1 MEIDVRKHSWKEG
14 GVQVPA
20 ALLLVLGFLSVFGV
34 ISCGGT
40 GAGSRRSEEER
51 GCVDLLDI
59 ADPRERHLG
68 LLRRH
73 LEMPQEVCPMVY
85 LAREDLEAGR
95 LDEAR
100 LYLEAV
106 ADDWK
111 EGSDEELLS
120 CYRLGYYLTAYL
132 NFLDGE
138 YASALENLGVIESI
152 GASEEACRG
161 GAEAQ
166 STLNGKEKLLK
177 ARIFTAMDLHDDEAA
192 GLLLELWEDDR
203 EMLGDAGTLMLV
215 HSLIEQR
222 MDDRAAE
229 ILLFRLSEAPYSGGN
244 AALWAEL
251 CRRAVLPEYTEL
263 TLAEFLI
270 IEGLEAEIES
280 AADSASEAAGPGGRM
295 RDERSPAEILRAE
308 EIVKLVQGGSWN
320 ALLSILK
327 ELDEGKSHRFSRYL
341 NVLCRLNDKDAGPE
355 ELAEYQE
362 AGAPYRGTQ
371 IYYSFLWK
379 AANGMGSRYR
389 ALCEEALTVCIQ
401 TGPHSKQALE
411 ARRQLA
417 LLYGAP
423 DDADLLPLTA
433 AEMEELAG
441 FVIEGAPAGILL
453 PMVGFLEWPENR
465 CSLHA
470 SLILRQLREVPGVR
484 KLLSE
489 QMSQSNQRG
498 KERIEAILSM

>member
-1 MEIDVRKHSWKEG
+1 
-14 GVQVPA
+14 
-20 ALLLVLGFLSVFGV
+20 
-34 ISCGGT
+34 
-40 GAGSRRSEEER
+40 
-51 GCVDLLDI
+51 
-59 ADPRERHLG
+59 
-68 LLRRH
+68 
-73 LEMPQEVCPMVY
+73 MVY

-106 ADDWK
+106 ADDRK
-111 EGSDEELLS
+111 VRTEEELLS
-120 CYRLGYYLTAYL
+120 CCRLAYYLTAYL
-132 NFLDGE
+132 NFLDGK
-138 YASALENLGVIESI
+138 YASALDSLAEIESI

-166 STLNGKEKLLK
+166 SALNGKEKLLK
-177 ARIFTAMDLHDDEAA
+177 ARIFTAMDLHAEEAS
-192 GLLLELWEDDR
+192 GLLLELWEENR
-203 EMLGDAGTLMLV
+203 EILGEAGTLMLI
-215 HSLIEQR
+215 HFLLEQR

-229 ILLFRLSEAPYSGGN
+229 ILLFRLSEAPYSRGN
-244 AALWAEL
+244 AALWVEL
-251 CRRAVLPEYTEL
+251 CRRAALPEYLEL
-263 TLAEFLI
+263 SLAEFLI
-270 IEGLEAEIES
+270 IEGLE
-280 AADSASEAAGPGGRM
+280 ADSASEAAGPGGRM
-295 RDERSPAEILRAE
+295 RDEKSPAKILRAE
-308 EIVKLVQGGSWN
+308 EIVNLVQSGSWN
-320 ALLSILK
+320 ALLPILK
-327 ELDEGKSHRFSRYL
+327 ELDEGKSHRFWRYL
-341 NVLCRLNDKDAGPE
+341 NVLCRLDEKNAGPE

-379 AANGMGSRYR
+379 AASRMGSRYR
-389 ALCEEALTVCIQ
+389 ALCEEALTACIQ
-401 TGPHSKQALE
+401 AGTHSKQALE

-417 LLYGAP
+417 QFYGAP
-423 DDADLLPLTA
+423 DEEDLLPLTA

-441 FVIEGAPAGILL
+441 FVVEGAPAGILL

-470 SLILRQLREVPGVR
+470 SLILRRLREVPGVR

>member
-1 MEIDVRKHSWKEG
+1 MELYVRKHSGKEG
-14 GVQVPA
+14 GVQVTA
-20 ALLLVLGFLSVFGV
+20 AFLLVLGVLTLYTV

-40 GAGSRRSEEER
+40 GAGGRRSEEER

-59 ADPRERHLG
+59 VDPRERHLE

-85 LAREDLEAGR
+85 LARENLETGR

-111 EGSDEELLS
+111 EGSEEELLP
-120 CYRLGYYLTAYL
+120 CYRLGYYLTTSL

-138 YASALENLGVIESI
+138 YTSALENLGVIESI
-152 GASEEACRG
+152 GAAQTGACESPD
-161 GAEAQ
+161 AE
-166 STLNGKEKLLK
+166 STLNGREKLLK
-177 ARIFTAMDLHDDEAA
+177 ARICTAMGQNDDAVA
-192 GLLLELWEDDR
+192 GLLLGLWEDDR

-222 MDDRAAE
+222 IDDKAAE
-229 ILLFRLSEAPYSGGN
+229 ILLLWLSEAPYSRGN
-244 AALWAEL
+244 AGLWAEL
-251 CRRAVLPEYTEL
+251 CRRAVLPEYMEL
-263 TLAEFLI
+263 TLSEFLI
-270 IEGLEAEIES
+270 IEGLEADTGS
-280 AADSASEAAGPGGRM
+280 AAEEPGGRM

-308 EIVKLVQGGSWN
+308 EIVNLVQSGNWN

-341 NVLCRLNDKDAGPE
+341 NVLCRLNDKNSGPE

-362 AGAPYRGTQ
+362 AGVPYRDTQ

-379 AANGMGSRYR
+379 AVNGMGSRYK
-389 ALCEEALTVCIQ
+389 ALCEEALTACIQ
-401 TGPHSKQALE
+401 TGPHSRQALE

-417 LLYGAP
+417 LFYGVP
-423 DDADLLPLTA
+423 DDADFLPLTA

-489 QMSQSNQRG
+489 QESQSNLRG